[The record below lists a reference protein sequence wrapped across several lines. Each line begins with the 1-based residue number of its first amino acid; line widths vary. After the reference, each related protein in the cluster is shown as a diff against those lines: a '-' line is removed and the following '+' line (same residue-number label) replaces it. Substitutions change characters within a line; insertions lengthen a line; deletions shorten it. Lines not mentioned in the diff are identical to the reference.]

1 MTTQT
6 TTDIQAFINRHPF
19 SKYQWMILVLC
30 FVTVALDGFDTA
42 IIGFIASDLVQ
53 EWGVQKSDLGPVMS
67 AALVGLAVGALTA
80 GPMADRIGRKKVLV
94 LSILVFG
101 GFSLITAFATS
112 LTQLTVL
119 RFLTGLGLGA
129 AMPNAA
135 TLMSEYAPERRRAL
149 MVNLMFVGFPIGSSM
164 GGFISAWMI
173 PHYGWQ
179 SVLVLGGVMPL
190 ALAVALI
197 FLLPESARYLAVKN
211 RSQQQIS
218 NILRRIA
225 ALPENTRFVL
235 QEAGQVKEQS
245 ALGVIFSPR
254 YLVGTIMLCLT
265 YFMGL
270 LIFYLL
276 TSWLPL
282 LIRET
287 GATLSQASVIT
298 ALFPLGGG
306 IGVLV
311 LGALM
316 DKINPNKVVSV
327 GYLLTGIFVCLV
339 GFSTSN
345 LVLMGVMVFIAGT
358 IMNGAQSSMPAL
370 AAGFYP
376 TQGRATGV
384 AWMLGLGRFGGI
396 LGAFSGAFL
405 MQAELSFKTIFALLA
420 IPAVLSAIAL
430 MVKYAAGKNQQ
441 NQSDNAATT
450 QRQRCLNRRK
460 RSNNVFLQTAHKY
473 QQSLLINQLRINT
486 NAKTPGA
493 L

>member
-19 SKYQWMILVLC
+19 SKYQWMILALC
-30 FVTVALDGFDTA
+30 FVTVAMDGFDTA

-149 MVNLMFVGFPIGSSM
+149 LVNLMFVGFPIGSSM

-190 ALAVALI
+190 ALAIALI

-211 RSQQQIS
+211 RSQQQIA
-218 NILRRIA
+218 NILRHIA

-287 GATLSQASVIT
+287 GATLSQASIIT

-316 DKINPNKVVSV
+316 DKINPNKVVAV
-327 GYLLTGIFVCLV
+327 GYLLTGVFVCLV

-441 NQSDNAATT
+441 NQGNNAA
-450 QRQRCLNRRK
+450 
-460 RSNNVFLQTAHKY
+460 A
-473 QQSLLINQLRINT
+473 
-486 NAKTPGA
+486 A
-493 L
+493 LPESAQKV

>member
-30 FVTVALDGFDTA
+30 FVTVAMDGFDTA

-112 LTQLTVL
+112 LTQLTIL

-149 MVNLMFVGFPIGSSM
+149 LVNLMFVGFPIGSSM
-164 GGFISAWMI
+164 GGFISAWLI

-179 SVLVLGGVMPL
+179 SVLILGGVMPL

-211 RSQQQIS
+211 QPQQQIAR
-218 NILRRIA
+218 ILRRIA
-225 ALPENTRFVL
+225 PLPDNTYFVL

-316 DKINPNKVVSV
+316 DKINPNKVVAV
-327 GYLLTGIFVCLV
+327 GYLLTGVFVCLV
-339 GFSTSN
+339 GFSTSS

-430 MVKYAAGKNQQ
+430 MIKHVASKHQQ
-441 NQSDNAATT
+441 NQGASGPA
-450 QRQRCLNRRK
+450 
-460 RSNNVFLQTAHKY
+460 
-473 QQSLLINQLRINT
+473 SLPESAQ
-486 NAKTPGA
+486 KV
-493 L
+493 

>member
-19 SKYQWMILVLC
+19 SKYQWMILALC
-30 FVTVALDGFDTA
+30 FVTVAMDGFDTA

-67 AALVGLAVGALTA
+67 AALVGLAFGALTA

-94 LSILVFG
+94 LSILIFG

-112 LTQLTVL
+112 LTQLTIL

-149 MVNLMFVGFPIGSSM
+149 LVNLMFVGFPIGSSM
-164 GGFISAWMI
+164 GGFVSAWMI

-179 SVLVLGGVMPL
+179 SVLILGGVMPL
-190 ALAVALI
+190 ALVVALL

-211 RSQQQIS
+211 KSQQQIS

-225 ALPENTRFVL
+225 PLPENTHFVL
-235 QEAGQVKEQS
+235 QEAGQVKAQS

-287 GATLSQASVIT
+287 GASLSQASVIT

-306 IGVLV
+306 LGVLV

-316 DKINPNKVVSV
+316 DKINPNKVVAV
-327 GYLLTGIFVCLV
+327 GYLLTALFVCLV
-339 GFSTSN
+339 GFSTDN

-430 MVKYAAGKNQQ
+430 MIKYADGK
-441 NQSDNAATT
+441 
-450 QRQRCLNRRK
+450 RQ
-460 RSNNVFLQTAHKY
+460 
-473 QQSLLINQLRINT
+473 T
-486 NAKTPGA
+486 NDVDKTPDSLPDPA
-493 L
+493 QNV

>member
-19 SKYQWMILVLC
+19 SKYQWMILALC
-30 FVTVALDGFDTA
+30 FVAVALDGFDTA

-149 MVNLMFVGFPIGSSM
+149 LVNLMFVGFPIGSSM

-190 ALAVALI
+190 VLAVALI

-211 RSQQQIS
+211 RSQQQIG

-316 DKINPNKVVSV
+316 DKINPNKVVAV

-430 MVKYAAGKNQQ
+430 MVKYAASKNQQ
-441 NQSDNAATT
+441 NKSDNAAATLPESA
-450 QRQRCLNRRK
+450 QK
-460 RSNNVFLQTAHKY
+460 
-473 QQSLLINQLRINT
+473 I
-486 NAKTPGA
+486 
-493 L
+493 

>member
-316 DKINPNKVVSV
+316 DKINPNKVVAV

-441 NQSDNAATT
+441 NQSDNAA
-450 QRQRCLNRRK
+450 
-460 RSNNVFLQTAHKY
+460 
-473 QQSLLINQLRINT
+473 
-486 NAKTPGA
+486 
-493 L
+493 

>member
-1 MTTQT
+1 MKKTTI
-6 TTDIQAFINRHPF
+6 DIQAFINEHPF
-19 SKYQWMILVLC
+19 TKYQWMILALC
-30 FVTVALDGFDTA
+30 FITVAMDGFDTA

-53 EWGVQKSDLGPVMS
+53 EWGVEKSALGPVMS

-80 GPMADRIGRKKVLV
+80 GPLADRVGRKKVLIM
-94 LSILVFG
+94 SIVVFG
-101 GFSLITAFATS
+101 SFSLLTAFATS
-112 LTQLTVL
+112 LNQLTLL

-149 MVNLMFVGFPIGSSM
+149 MVNLMFVGFPMGSSL
-164 GGFISAWMI
+164 GGFLSAWMI

-190 ALAVALI
+190 LLAVVLI
-197 FLLPESARYLAVKN
+197 FLLPESARYMVVK
-211 RSQQQIS
+211 QQPAQHIAA
-218 NILRRIA
+218 ILHRIA
-225 ALPENTRFVL
+225 PVPEHAEFELR
-235 QEAGQVKEQS
+235 EAGQVKEKS
-245 ALGVIFSPR
+245 AIGVIFSPR
-254 YLVGTIMLCLT
+254 YAVGTVMLCLT

-287 GATLSQASVIT
+287 GATMSQASIIT

-306 IGVLV
+306 IGVLI

-316 DKINPNKVVSV
+316 DKINPNKVVAV
-327 GYLLTGIFVCLV
+327 GWLLTGVFVCLV
-339 GFSTSN
+339 GFSTSS
-345 LVLMGVMVFIAGT
+345 LLLMGVMVFIAGS

-384 AWMLGLGRFGGI
+384 AWMLGIGRFGGI
-396 LGAFSGAFL
+396 LGAFSGVFL
-405 MQAELSFKTIFALLA
+405 MEAQLSFETIFTLLA
-420 IPAVLSAIAL
+420 IPAFLSAIAL
-430 MVKYAAGKNQQ
+430 LVKYKL
-441 NQSDNAATT
+441 S
-450 QRQRCLNRRK
+450 QRQSTAPQGEVDK
-460 RSNNVFLQTAHKY
+460 LQKA
-473 QQSLLINQLRINT
+473 
-486 NAKTPGA
+486 
-493 L
+493 

>member
-30 FVTVALDGFDTA
+30 FVTVAMDGFDTA

-67 AALVGLAVGALTA
+67 AALVGLALGALTA

-149 MVNLMFVGFPIGSSM
+149 LVNLMFVGFPIGSSM

-197 FLLPESARYLAVKN
+197 ILLPESARYLAVKN
-211 RSQQQIS
+211 KSQQQIGI
-218 NILRRIA
+218 ILRRIA
-225 ALPENTRFVL
+225 PLPDNTHFVL

-287 GATLSQASVIT
+287 GATLSQASIIT

-306 IGVLV
+306 IGVLI

-316 DKINPNKVVSV
+316 DKINPNKVVAV

-339 GFSTSN
+339 GFSTDS

-420 IPAVLSAIAL
+420 IPALLSAMAL
-430 MVKYAAGKNQQ
+430 MIKYAASK
-441 NQSDNAATT
+441 
-450 QRQRCLNRRK
+450 RQLK
-460 RSNNVFLQTAHKY
+460 TADAVPVVLPESGQKV
-473 QQSLLINQLRINT
+473 
-486 NAKTPGA
+486 
-493 L
+493 

>member
-1 MTTQT
+1 
-6 TTDIQAFINRHPF
+6 
-19 SKYQWMILVLC
+19 MILVLC
-30 FVTVALDGFDTA
+30 FVTVAMDGFDTA

-53 EWGVQKSDLGPVMS
+53 EWGVEKSALGPVMS

-80 GPMADRIGRKKVLV
+80 GPLADRIGRKKVLIM
-94 LSILVFG
+94 SILVFG
-101 GFSLITAFATS
+101 GFSLLTAFADT
-112 LTQLTVL
+112 LNQLTAL

-149 MVNLMFVGFPIGSSM
+149 LVNLMFVGFPIGSSM
-164 GGFISAWMI
+164 GGFISAWLI

-179 SVLVLGGVMPL
+179 SVLILGGVMPL
-190 ALAVALI
+190 ALAVVLI
-197 FLLPESARYLAVKN
+197 FLLPESARYLVVKN
-211 RSQQQIS
+211 KSQQQIGT
-218 NILRRIA
+218 ILRRIA
-225 ALPENTRFVL
+225 PLPEATHFVL
-235 QEAGQVKEQS
+235 RETGQIKEKS

-254 YLVGTIMLCLT
+254 YALGTVMLCLT

-287 GATLSQASVIT
+287 GATLSQASIIT

-316 DKINPNKVVSV
+316 DKFNPNKVVAV
-327 GYLLTGIFVCLV
+327 GWLLTGVFVCLV
-339 GFSTSN
+339 GFSTSS

-405 MQAELSFKTIFALLA
+405 MQAQLAFETIFTFLAVPAL
-420 IPAVLSAIAL
+420 VSAFAL
-430 MVKYAAGKNQQ
+430 MVKYWAGKRQL
-441 NQSDNAATT
+441 STSSTLAESPAHAA
-450 QRQRCLNRRK
+450 QK
-460 RSNNVFLQTAHKY
+460 A
-473 QQSLLINQLRINT
+473 
-486 NAKTPGA
+486 
-493 L
+493 

>member
-30 FVTVALDGFDTA
+30 FVTVAMDGFDTA

-149 MVNLMFVGFPIGSSM
+149 LVNLMFVGFPIGSSM

-190 ALAVALI
+190 MLAVALI

-211 RSQQQIS
+211 KSQQQIGT
-218 NILRRIA
+218 ILRRIA
-225 ALPENTRFVL
+225 PLPDNTHFVL

-287 GATLSQASVIT
+287 GATLSQASIIT

-306 IGVLV
+306 IGVLI

-316 DKINPNKVVSV
+316 DKINPNKVVAV
-327 GYLLTGIFVCLV
+327 GYLLTGVFVCLV
-339 GFSTSN
+339 GFSTDN

-405 MQAELSFKTIFALLA
+405 MQSELSFKSIFALLA
-420 IPAVLSAIAL
+420 IPALLSAIAL
-430 MVKYAAGKNQQ
+430 MIKYAA
-441 NQSDNAATT
+441 S
-450 QRQRCLNRRK
+450 K
-460 RSNNVFLQTAHKY
+460 RMENPTDV
-473 QQSLLINQLRINT
+473 
-486 NAKTPGA
+486 TPVA
-493 L
+493 LPEPVQKV

>member
-30 FVTVALDGFDTA
+30 FVTVAMDGFDTA

-149 MVNLMFVGFPIGSSM
+149 LVNLMFVGFPIGSSM

-190 ALAVALI
+190 MLAVALI

-211 RSQQQIS
+211 KSQQQIGT
-218 NILRRIA
+218 ILRRIA
-225 ALPENTRFVL
+225 PLPDSTHFVL

-287 GATLSQASVIT
+287 GATLSQASIIT

-306 IGVLV
+306 IGVLI

-316 DKINPNKVVSV
+316 DKINPNKVVAV
-327 GYLLTGIFVCLV
+327 GYLLTGVFVCLV
-339 GFSTSN
+339 GFSTDN
-345 LVLMGVMVFIAGT
+345 LVLMGGMVFIAGT

-405 MQAELSFKTIFALLA
+405 MQAELSFKSIFALLA
-420 IPAVLSAIAL
+420 IPALLSAIAL
-430 MVKYAAGKNQQ
+430 MIKYAASKRLANPT
-441 NQSDNAATT
+441 DATP
-450 QRQRCLNRRK
+450 
-460 RSNNVFLQTAHKY
+460 V
-473 QQSLLINQLRINT
+473 
-486 NAKTPGA
+486 A
-493 L
+493 LPEPVQKV

>member
-1 MTTQT
+1 MTNKT
-6 TTDIQAFINRHPF
+6 TTDIQTFINEHPF
-19 SKYQWMILVLC
+19 SRYQWMILVLC
-30 FVTVALDGFDTA
+30 FITVALDGFDTA

-53 EWGVQKSDLGPVMS
+53 EWGVQKSALGPVMS
-67 AALVGLAVGALTA
+67 AALVGLAFGALTA

-101 GFSLITAFATS
+101 GFSLLTAFATS
-112 LTQLTVL
+112 LNQLALL

-135 TLMSEYAPERRRAL
+135 TLMSEYAPERKRAL
-149 MVNLMFVGFPIGSSM
+149 LVNLMFVGFPIGSSL
-164 GGFISAWMI
+164 GGFISAWLI

-190 ALAVALI
+190 MLAVVLI
-197 FLLPESARYLAVKN
+197 FLLPESARYLVVHNK
-211 RSQQQIS
+211 SQTHIAA
-218 NILRRIA
+218 ILRRIA
-225 ALPENTRFVL
+225 PLPEQSRIVL
-235 QEAGQVKEQS
+235 NEPGQVKEKS

-254 YLVGTIMLCLT
+254 YLVGTLMLCLT

-287 GATLSQASVIT
+287 GASLSQASIIT

-306 IGVLV
+306 IGVLII
-311 LGALM
+311 GALM
-316 DKINPNKVVSV
+316 DKLNPNKVVAV
-327 GYLLTGIFVCLV
+327 GYLLTGLFVCLV
-339 GFSTSN
+339 GFSTSS
-345 LVLMGVMVFIAGT
+345 LLLMGVMVFIAGT

-405 MQAELSFKTIFALLA
+405 MQAELSFRTIFMLLA
-420 IPAVLSAIAL
+420 IPALLSALAL
-430 MVKYAAGKNQQ
+430 MIKYYASLRAPKEARPADSALNKAAQK
-441 NQSDNAATT
+441 A
-450 QRQRCLNRRK
+450 
-460 RSNNVFLQTAHKY
+460 
-473 QQSLLINQLRINT
+473 
-486 NAKTPGA
+486 
-493 L
+493 

>member
-1 MTTQT
+1 MTNSN
-6 TTDIQAFINRHPF
+6 TDIQTFINQSRF
-19 SKYQWMILVLC
+19 SKYQWLILVLC
-30 FVTVALDGFDTA
+30 FITVALDGFDTA

-94 LSILVFG
+94 LSIVVFG
-101 GFSLITAFATS
+101 GFSLLTAFATN
-112 LTQLTVL
+112 LTMLALL

-135 TLMSEYAPERRRAL
+135 TLMSEYAPERKRAL
-149 MVNLMFVGFPIGSSM
+149 LVNLMFVGFPIGSSM

-173 PHYGWQ
+173 PHLGWQ
-179 SVLVLGGVMPL
+179 SVLILGGVMPL
-190 ALAVALI
+190 ILSVVLI
-197 FLLPESARYLAVKN
+197 FWLPESARYMVVKKKP
-211 RSQQQIS
+211 QHDIAA
-218 NILRRIA
+218 ILKRIA
-225 ALPENTRFVL
+225 PLPAGDSTHFVL
-235 QEAGQVKEQS
+235 NEVGGHIKDKT

-254 YLVGTIMLCLT
+254 YLVGTLMLCLT

-287 GATLSQASVIT
+287 GATLSQASIIT

-306 IGVLV
+306 IGVLII
-311 LGALM
+311 GALM
-316 DKINPNKVVSV
+316 DKLNPNKVVAV
-327 GYLLTGIFVCLV
+327 GYLLTGLFVCLV
-339 GFSTSN
+339 GFSTSS
-345 LVLMGVMVFIAGT
+345 LMLMGVMVFIAGT

-405 MQAELSFKTIFALLA
+405 MQAELSFKAIFMLLA
-420 IPAVLSAIAL
+420 IPAVLSAAAL
-430 MVKYAAGKNQQ
+430 LVKSWAGSRIPSVREDDGRELN
-441 NQSDNAATT
+441 DIT
-450 QRQRCLNRRK
+450 QK
-460 RSNNVFLQTAHKY
+460 A
-473 QQSLLINQLRINT
+473 
-486 NAKTPGA
+486 
-493 L
+493 

>member
-30 FVTVALDGFDTA
+30 FVTVAMDGFDTA

-67 AALVGLAVGALTA
+67 AALVGLAFGALTA

-112 LTQLTVL
+112 LTQLTIL

-149 MVNLMFVGFPIGSSM
+149 LVNLMFVGFPIGSSM

-179 SVLVLGGVMPL
+179 SVLILGGVMPL

-211 RSQQQIS
+211 KSQQQIS
-218 NILRRIA
+218 GILRRIA
-225 ALPENTRFVL
+225 PLPENTQFVL
-235 QEAGQVKEQS
+235 QEAGQVKDQS

-316 DKINPNKVVSV
+316 DKINPNKVVAV
-327 GYLLTGIFVCLV
+327 GYLLTGVFVCLV
-339 GFSTSN
+339 GFSTDS

-396 LGAFSGAFL
+396 LGAFSGAFQ

-430 MVKYAAGKNQQ
+430 MIKYAASKRQVNQA
-441 NQSDNAATT
+441 DDAP
-450 QRQRCLNRRK
+450 
-460 RSNNVFLQTAHKY
+460 V
-473 QQSLLINQLRINT
+473 SLPESAQ
-486 NAKTPGA
+486 KV
-493 L
+493 

>member
-30 FVTVALDGFDTA
+30 FVTVAMDGFDTA

-67 AALVGLAVGALTA
+67 AALVGLAFGALTA

-112 LTQLTVL
+112 LTQLTIL

-149 MVNLMFVGFPIGSSM
+149 LVNLMFVGFPIGSSM

-190 ALAVALI
+190 VLAVALI
-197 FLLPESARYLAVKN
+197 FLLPESARYLAAKN
-211 RSQQQIS
+211 KSQREIAS
-218 NILRRIA
+218 VLRRIA
-225 ALPENTRFVL
+225 PLPDNTQFVL
-235 QEAGQVKEQS
+235 QETGQIKDKS

-287 GATLSQASVIT
+287 GASLSQAPVIT

-316 DKINPNKVVSV
+316 DKINPNKVVAV
-327 GYLLTGIFVCLV
+327 GYLLTGVFVCLV
-339 GFSTSN
+339 GFATDN

-430 MVKYAAGKNQQ
+430 MVKYAASK
-441 NQSDNAATT
+441 
-450 QRQRCLNRRK
+450 RQLNHADK
-460 RSNNVFLQTAHKY
+460 APA
-473 QQSLLINQLRINT
+473 SLPESVQ
-486 NAKTPGA
+486 KV
-493 L
+493 

>member
-1 MTTQT
+1 MTNKT
-6 TTDIQAFINRHPF
+6 TTDIQTFINEHPF
-19 SKYQWMILVLC
+19 SRYQWMILVLC
-30 FVTVALDGFDTA
+30 FITVALDGFDTA

-53 EWGVQKSDLGPVMS
+53 EWGVQKSALGPVMS
-67 AALVGLAVGALTA
+67 AALVGLAFGALTA

-101 GFSLITAFATS
+101 GFSLLTAFATS
-112 LTQLTVL
+112 LNQLALL

-135 TLMSEYAPERRRAL
+135 TLMSEYAPERKRAL
-149 MVNLMFVGFPIGSSM
+149 LVNLMFVGFPIGSSL
-164 GGFISAWMI
+164 GGFISAWLI

-190 ALAVALI
+190 MLAVVLI
-197 FLLPESARYLAVKN
+197 FLLPESARYLVVHNK
-211 RSQQQIS
+211 SQTHIAA
-218 NILRRIA
+218 ILRRIA
-225 ALPENTRFVL
+225 PLPEQSRIVL
-235 QEAGQVKEQS
+235 NEPGQVKEKS

-254 YLVGTIMLCLT
+254 YLVGTLMLCLT

-287 GATLSQASVIT
+287 GASLSQASIIT

-306 IGVLV
+306 IGVLII
-311 LGALM
+311 GALM
-316 DKINPNKVVSV
+316 DKLNPNKVVAV
-327 GYLLTGIFVCLV
+327 GYLLTGLFVCLV
-339 GFSTSN
+339 GFSTSS
-345 LVLMGVMVFIAGT
+345 LLLMGVMVFIAGT

-405 MQAELSFKTIFALLA
+405 MQAELSFRTIFMLLA
-420 IPAVLSAIAL
+420 IPALLSALAL
-430 MVKYAAGKNQQ
+430 MIKYYASLRAPKEARSADSALNKAAQK
-441 NQSDNAATT
+441 A
-450 QRQRCLNRRK
+450 
-460 RSNNVFLQTAHKY
+460 
-473 QQSLLINQLRINT
+473 
-486 NAKTPGA
+486 
-493 L
+493 

>member
-19 SKYQWMILVLC
+19 SKYQWMILALC
-30 FVTVALDGFDTA
+30 FITVAMDGFDTA

-67 AALVGLAVGALTA
+67 AALVGLAFGALTA
-80 GPMADRIGRKKVLV
+80 GPLADRVGRKKVLV
-94 LSILVFG
+94 MSILVFG
-101 GFSLITAFATS
+101 GFSLLTAFATS
-112 LTQLTVL
+112 LTQLTIL

-149 MVNLMFVGFPIGSSM
+149 LVNLMFVGFPIGSSM

-179 SVLVLGGVMPL
+179 SVLILGGVMPL
-190 ALAVALI
+190 ALAVVLI

-211 RSQQQIS
+211 QSQQKIAG
-218 NILRRIA
+218 ILRRIA
-225 ALPENTRFVL
+225 PLPDNTQFVL
-235 QEAGQVKEQS
+235 QEAGQIKAQS

-287 GATLSQASVIT
+287 GASLSQASVIT

-316 DKINPNKVVSV
+316 DKINPNKVVAV
-327 GYLLTGIFVCLV
+327 GYLLTGVFVCLV
-339 GFSTSN
+339 GFSTHS

-430 MVKYAAGKNQQ
+430 MVKYAASKRLSA
-441 NQSDNAATT
+441 QSDDVKVTLPESV
-450 QRQRCLNRRK
+450 QK
-460 RSNNVFLQTAHKY
+460 V
-473 QQSLLINQLRINT
+473 
-486 NAKTPGA
+486 
-493 L
+493 

>member
-30 FVTVALDGFDTA
+30 FVTVAMDGFDTA

-149 MVNLMFVGFPIGSSM
+149 LVNLMFVGFPIGSSL
-164 GGFISAWMI
+164 GGFISAWLI

-179 SVLVLGGVMPL
+179 SVLILGGVMPL
-190 ALAVALI
+190 ALAVMLI

-211 RSQQQIS
+211 KSPQQIAR
-218 NILRRIA
+218 ILRRIA
-225 ALPENTRFVL
+225 PLPENTQFVL

-316 DKINPNKVVSV
+316 DKMNPNKVVAV
-327 GYLLTGIFVCLV
+327 GYLLTGVFVCLV
-339 GFSTSN
+339 GFSTHS

-420 IPAVLSAIAL
+420 IPAMLSAIAL
-430 MVKYAAGKNQQ
+430 MVKYAASKRQPE
-441 NQSDNAATT
+441 AAE
-450 QRQRCLNRRK
+450 NI
-460 RSNNVFLQTAHKY
+460 RSPLPESAQKV
-473 QQSLLINQLRINT
+473 
-486 NAKTPGA
+486 
-493 L
+493 

>member
-1 MTTQT
+1 MTNK
-6 TTDIQAFINRHPF
+6 TTDIQAFINEHPF

-30 FVTVALDGFDTA
+30 FVTVAMDGFDTA

-53 EWGVQKSDLGPVMS
+53 EWGVEKSALGPVMS

-80 GPMADRIGRKKVLV
+80 GPMADRIGRKKVLIM
-94 LSILVFG
+94 SILVFG
-101 GFSLITAFATS
+101 GFSLLTAFAGT
-112 LTQLTVL
+112 LNQLTAL

-149 MVNLMFVGFPIGSSM
+149 LVNLMFVGFPIGSSM
-164 GGFISAWMI
+164 GGFVSAWLI

-179 SVLVLGGVMPL
+179 SVLILGGVMPL
-190 ALAVALI
+190 ALAVVLI
-197 FLLPESARYLAVKN
+197 VLLPESARYLVVKN
-211 RSQQQIS
+211 KSQQQIGT
-218 NILRRIA
+218 ILRRIA
-225 ALPENTRFVL
+225 PLPEATHFVL
-235 QEAGQVKEQS
+235 RETGQIKEKS

-254 YLVGTIMLCLT
+254 YALGTVMLCLT

-287 GATLSQASVIT
+287 GATLSQASIIT

-316 DKINPNKVVSV
+316 DKFNPNKVVAV
-327 GYLLTGIFVCLV
+327 GWLLTGVFVCLV
-339 GFSTSN
+339 GFSTSS

-405 MQAELSFKTIFALLA
+405 MQAQLAFETIFTFLA
-420 IPAVLSAIAL
+420 IPALVSAFAL
-430 MVKYAAGKNQQ
+430 MVKYWAGKRQL
-441 NQSDNAATT
+441 SDASAPTESPTHAT
-450 QRQRCLNRRK
+450 QK
-460 RSNNVFLQTAHKY
+460 A
-473 QQSLLINQLRINT
+473 
-486 NAKTPGA
+486 
-493 L
+493 

>member
-30 FVTVALDGFDTA
+30 FVTVAMDGFDTA

-149 MVNLMFVGFPIGSSM
+149 LVNLMFVGFPIGSSM

-211 RSQQQIS
+211 RSQQQIG

-316 DKINPNKVVSV
+316 DKINPNKVVAV

-441 NQSDNAATT
+441 NQSDNAAATLPESA
-450 QRQRCLNRRK
+450 QK
-460 RSNNVFLQTAHKY
+460 V
-473 QQSLLINQLRINT
+473 
-486 NAKTPGA
+486 
-493 L
+493 

>member
-1 MTTQT
+1 
-6 TTDIQAFINRHPF
+6 
-19 SKYQWMILVLC
+19 MILVLC
-30 FVTVALDGFDTA
+30 FVTVAMDGFDTA

-67 AALVGLAVGALTA
+67 AALVGLAFGALTA

-112 LTQLTVL
+112 LTQLTIL

-149 MVNLMFVGFPIGSSM
+149 LVNLMFVGFPIGSSM

-179 SVLVLGGVMPL
+179 SVLILGGVMPL

-211 RSQQQIS
+211 KSQQQIS
-218 NILRRIA
+218 GILRRIA
-225 ALPENTRFVL
+225 PLPENTQFVL
-235 QEAGQVKEQS
+235 QEAGQVKDQS

-316 DKINPNKVVSV
+316 DKINPNKVVAV
-327 GYLLTGIFVCLV
+327 GYLLTGVFVCLV
-339 GFSTSN
+339 GFSTDS

-405 MQAELSFKTIFALLA
+405 MQAELSFKTIFA
-420 IPAVLSAIAL
+420 PAGDPCGTVGHCADDQVCGQQTSGKSRLTTPQFL
-430 MVKYAAGKNQQ
+430 CRNPRKKYEFSPGRTAAG
-441 NQSDNAATT
+441 
-450 QRQRCLNRRK
+450 
-460 RSNNVFLQTAHKY
+460 
-473 QQSLLINQLRINT
+473 
-486 NAKTPGA
+486 AK
-493 L
+493 

>member
-1 MTTQT
+1 MTNKT
-6 TTDIQAFINRHPF
+6 TTDIQTFINEHPF
-19 SKYQWMILVLC
+19 SRYQWMILVLC
-30 FVTVALDGFDTA
+30 FITVALDGFDTA

-53 EWGVQKSDLGPVMS
+53 EWGVQKSALGPVMS
-67 AALVGLAVGALTA
+67 AALVGLAFGALTA

-101 GFSLITAFATS
+101 GFSLLTAFATS
-112 LTQLTVL
+112 LNQLALL

-135 TLMSEYAPERRRAL
+135 TLMSEYAPERKRAL
-149 MVNLMFVGFPIGSSM
+149 LVNLMFVGFPIGSSL
-164 GGFISAWMI
+164 GGFISAWLI

-190 ALAVALI
+190 MLAVVLI
-197 FLLPESARYLAVKN
+197 FLLPESARYLVVHNK
-211 RSQQQIS
+211 SQTHIAA
-218 NILRRIA
+218 ILRRIA
-225 ALPENTRFVL
+225 PLPEQSRIVL
-235 QEAGQVKEQS
+235 NEPGQVKEKS

-254 YLVGTIMLCLT
+254 YLVGTLMLCLT

-287 GATLSQASVIT
+287 GASLSQASIIT

-306 IGVLV
+306 IGVLII
-311 LGALM
+311 GALM
-316 DKINPNKVVSV
+316 DKLNPNKVVAV
-327 GYLLTGIFVCLV
+327 GYLLTGLFVCLV
-339 GFSTSN
+339 GFSTSS
-345 LVLMGVMVFIAGT
+345 LLLMGVMVFIAGT

-396 LGAFSGAFL
+396 LGAFRGAFL
-405 MQAELSFKTIFALLA
+405 MQAELSFRTIFMLLA
-420 IPAVLSAIAL
+420 IPALLSALAL
-430 MVKYAAGKNQQ
+430 MIKYYASLRAPKEARSADSALNKAAQK
-441 NQSDNAATT
+441 A
-450 QRQRCLNRRK
+450 
-460 RSNNVFLQTAHKY
+460 
-473 QQSLLINQLRINT
+473 
-486 NAKTPGA
+486 
-493 L
+493 

>member
-19 SKYQWMILVLC
+19 SKYQWMILALC
-30 FVTVALDGFDTA
+30 FVTVAMDGFDTA

-149 MVNLMFVGFPIGSSM
+149 LVNLMFVGFPIGSSM

-190 ALAVALI
+190 ALAIALI

-211 RSQQQIS
+211 RSQQQIA
-218 NILRRIA
+218 NILRHIA
-225 ALPENTRFVL
+225 ALPENTHFVL

-287 GATLSQASVIT
+287 GATLSQASIIT

-316 DKINPNKVVSV
+316 DKINPNKVVAV
-327 GYLLTGIFVCLV
+327 GYLLTGVFVCLV

-441 NQSDNAATT
+441 NQGNNAA
-450 QRQRCLNRRK
+450 
-460 RSNNVFLQTAHKY
+460 A
-473 QQSLLINQLRINT
+473 
-486 NAKTPGA
+486 A
-493 L
+493 LPESAQKV

>member
-19 SKYQWMILVLC
+19 SKYQWMILMLC
-30 FVTVALDGFDTA
+30 FITVALDGFDTA

-149 MVNLMFVGFPIGSSM
+149 LVNLMFVGFPIGSSL

-197 FLLPESARYLAVKN
+197 FMLPESARYLAVKN
-211 RSQQQIS
+211 RSQQQIA
-218 NILRRIA
+218 NILRHIA

-311 LGALM
+311 LGAL
-316 DKINPNKVVSV
+316 
-327 GYLLTGIFVCLV
+327 
-339 GFSTSN
+339 
-345 LVLMGVMVFIAGT
+345 
-358 IMNGAQSSMPAL
+358 
-370 AAGFYP
+370 
-376 TQGRATGV
+376 
-384 AWMLGLGRFGGI
+384 
-396 LGAFSGAFL
+396 
-405 MQAELSFKTIFALLA
+405 
-420 IPAVLSAIAL
+420 
-430 MVKYAAGKNQQ
+430 
-441 NQSDNAATT
+441 
-450 QRQRCLNRRK
+450 
-460 RSNNVFLQTAHKY
+460 
-473 QQSLLINQLRINT
+473 
-486 NAKTPGA
+486 
-493 L
+493 

>member
-1 MTTQT
+1 MTKTIA
-6 TTDIQAFINRHPF
+6 DVQAFINDRPF
-19 SKYQWMILVLC
+19 TRYQWMILALC
-30 FVTVALDGFDTA
+30 FITVALDGFDTA

-67 AALVGLAVGALTA
+67 AALVGLAVGALVA
-80 GPMADRIGRKKVLV
+80 GPLADRVGRKKVLI
-94 LSILVFG
+94 LSIVVFG
-101 GFSLITAFATS
+101 GFSLLTAAATS
-112 LTQLTVL
+112 LNQLALL

-149 MVNLMFVGFPIGSSM
+149 MVNLMFVGFPMGSSL
-164 GGFISAWMI
+164 GGFISAWAI

-179 SVLVLGGVMPL
+179 SVLILGGVMPL
-190 ALAVALI
+190 LLAIVLV
-197 FLLPESARYLAVKN
+197 FLLPESVRYMVVKN
-211 RSQQQIS
+211 HPQQQIAR
-218 NILRRIA
+218 ILRRIA
-225 ALPENTRFVL
+225 PVEPDTRFVL
-235 QEAGQVKEQS
+235 YEAGTPEHKS
-245 ALGVIFSPR
+245 AIGIIFSARYALGTV
-254 YLVGTIMLCLT
+254 MLCFT

-287 GATLSQASVIT
+287 GATLSQASIIT

-316 DKINPNKVVSV
+316 DKFNASKVVAV
-327 GYLLTGIFVCLV
+327 GWLLTGLFVCLV
-339 GFSTSN
+339 GFSTHS
-345 LVLMGVMVFIAGT
+345 LLLMGVMVFIAGS

-384 AWMLGLGRFGGI
+384 AWMLGIGRFGGI
-396 LGAFSGAFL
+396 FGAFSGVFL
-405 MQAELSFKTIFALLA
+405 MQAQLAFQTIFTLLA
-420 IPAVLSAIAL
+420 IPALLSAAAL
-430 MVKYAAGKNQQ
+430 LVKSAADRRQQ
-441 NQSDNAATT
+441 AAA
-450 QRQRCLNRRK
+450 
-460 RSNNVFLQTAHKY
+460 STAGSVQK
-473 QQSLLINQLRINT
+473 
-486 NAKTPGA
+486 A
-493 L
+493 

>member
-30 FVTVALDGFDTA
+30 FVTVAMDGFDTA

-67 AALVGLAVGALTA
+67 AALVGLAFGALTA

-112 LTQLTVL
+112 LTQLTIL

-149 MVNLMFVGFPIGSSM
+149 LVNLMFVGFPIGSSM

-190 ALAVALI
+190 VLAVALI
-197 FLLPESARYLAVKN
+197 FLLPESARYLAAKN
-211 RSQQQIS
+211 KSQREIAS
-218 NILRRIA
+218 VLRRIA
-225 ALPENTRFVL
+225 PLPDNTQFVL
-235 QEAGQVKEQS
+235 QETGQIKDKS

-287 GATLSQASVIT
+287 GASLSQASVIT

-316 DKINPNKVVSV
+316 DKINPNKVVAV
-327 GYLLTGIFVCLV
+327 GYLLTGVFVCLV
-339 GFSTSN
+339 GFATDN

-430 MVKYAAGKNQQ
+430 MVKYAASK
-441 NQSDNAATT
+441 
-450 QRQRCLNRRK
+450 RQLNHTDK
-460 RSNNVFLQTAHKY
+460 APA
-473 QQSLLINQLRINT
+473 SLPESVQ
-486 NAKTPGA
+486 KV
-493 L
+493 

>member
-1 MTTQT
+1 MTNKT
-6 TTDIQAFINRHPF
+6 TTDIQTFINEHPF
-19 SKYQWMILVLC
+19 SRYQWMILVLC
-30 FVTVALDGFDTA
+30 FITVALDGFDTA

-53 EWGVQKSDLGPVMS
+53 EWGVEKSALGPVMS
-67 AALVGLAVGALTA
+67 AALVGLAFGALTA

-101 GFSLITAFATS
+101 GFSLLTAFASS
-112 LTQLTVL
+112 LNQLALL

-135 TLMSEYAPERRRAL
+135 TLMSEYAPERKRAL
-149 MVNLMFVGFPIGSSM
+149 LVNLMFVGFPIGSSM
-164 GGFISAWMI
+164 GGFISAWLI

-190 ALAVALI
+190 MLAVVLI
-197 FLLPESARYLAVKN
+197 FLLPESARYLVVHNKPQPHIAA
-211 RSQQQIS
+211 
-218 NILRRIA
+218 ILRRIA
-225 ALPENTRFVL
+225 PLPEQGHFVL
-235 QEAGQVKEQS
+235 HEPGQVQEKS

-254 YLVGTIMLCLT
+254 YLVGTLMLCLT

-287 GATLSQASVIT
+287 GASLSQASIIT

-306 IGVLV
+306 IGVLII
-311 LGALM
+311 GALM
-316 DKINPNKVVSV
+316 DKLNPNKVVAV
-327 GYLLTGIFVCLV
+327 GYLLTGLFVCLV
-339 GFSTSN
+339 GFSTSS
-345 LVLMGVMVFIAGT
+345 LALMGVMVFIAGT

-405 MQAELSFKTIFALLA
+405 MQAELAFRTIFMLLA
-420 IPAVLSAIAL
+420 IPAALSALAL
-430 MVKYAAGKNQQ
+430 MVKYYASLRRPKEERVADNRLDKAAQK
-441 NQSDNAATT
+441 A
-450 QRQRCLNRRK
+450 
-460 RSNNVFLQTAHKY
+460 
-473 QQSLLINQLRINT
+473 
-486 NAKTPGA
+486 
-493 L
+493 

>member
-30 FVTVALDGFDTA
+30 FVTVAMDGFDTA

-67 AALVGLAVGALTA
+67 AALVGLAFGALTA

-112 LTQLTVL
+112 LTQLTIL

-149 MVNLMFVGFPIGSSM
+149 LVNLMFVGFPIGSSM

-190 ALAVALI
+190 VLAVALI
-197 FLLPESARYLAVKN
+197 FLLPESARYLAAKN
-211 RSQQQIS
+211 KSQREIAS
-218 NILRRIA
+218 VLRRIA
-225 ALPENTRFVL
+225 PLPDNTQFVL
-235 QEAGQVKEQS
+235 QETGQIKDKS

-316 DKINPNKVVSV
+316 DKINPNKVVAV
-327 GYLLTGIFVCLV
+327 GYLLTGVFVCLV
-339 GFSTSN
+339 GFATDN
-345 LVLMGVMVFIAGT
+345 LVLMGIMVFIAGT

-430 MVKYAAGKNQQ
+430 MVKYAASK
-441 NQSDNAATT
+441 
-450 QRQRCLNRRK
+450 RQLNHADK
-460 RSNNVFLQTAHKY
+460 APA
-473 QQSLLINQLRINT
+473 SLPESVQ
-486 NAKTPGA
+486 KV
-493 L
+493 

>member
-1 MTTQT
+1 MTHKTA
-6 TTDIQAFINRHPF
+6 DIQAFINDRPF
-19 SKYQWMILVLC
+19 TRYQWMILALC
-30 FVTVALDGFDTA
+30 FITVAMDGFDTA

-67 AALVGLAVGALTA
+67 AALVGLAVGALVA
-80 GPMADRIGRKKVLV
+80 GPLADRVGRKKVLI
-94 LSILVFG
+94 LSIVVFG
-101 GFSLITAFATS
+101 GFSLLTAAATS
-112 LTQLTVL
+112 LNQLALL

-149 MVNLMFVGFPIGSSM
+149 MVNLMFVGFPMGSSL
-164 GGFISAWMI
+164 GGFISAWAI

-179 SVLVLGGVMPL
+179 SVLILGGVMPL
-190 ALAVALI
+190 LLAIVLV
-197 FLLPESARYLAVKN
+197 FLLPESVRYMAAKN
-211 RSQQQIS
+211 RPQQQIAQ
-218 NILRRIA
+218 ILRRIA
-225 ALPENTRFVL
+225 PVEPGTRFVL
-235 QEAGQVKEQS
+235 HEAGATGHKS
-245 ALGVIFSPR
+245 AIGVIFSPR
-254 YLVGTIMLCLT
+254 YALGTVMLCFT

-287 GATLSQASVIT
+287 GATLSQASIIT

-316 DKINPNKVVSV
+316 DKFNANKVVAI
-327 GYLLTGIFVCLV
+327 GWLLTAVFVCLV
-339 GFSTSN
+339 GFSTHS
-345 LVLMGVMVFIAGT
+345 LLLMGVMVFIAGS

-384 AWMLGLGRFGGI
+384 AWMLGIGRFGGI
-396 LGAFSGAFL
+396 LGAFSGVFL
-405 MQAELSFKTIFALLA
+405 MQAELAFQTIFTLLA
-420 IPAVLSAIAL
+420 IPALLSA
-430 MVKYAAGKNQQ
+430 
-441 NQSDNAATT
+441 
-450 QRQRCLNRRK
+450 
-460 RSNNVFLQTAHKY
+460 
-473 QQSLLINQLRINT
+473 
-486 NAKTPGA
+486 GA
-493 L
+493 LLVKSAVARRQQLAASTAGSVQKA